1 MSHDEEQSM
10 NGFAMSR
17 RVLAIML
24 GIALVAGAAYVFLS
38 RPLAPEVG
46 YVTLDGEATSTQ
58 RLRGKVVY
66 VVFWATSCA
75 TCIKEMPDLV
85 KTYERYAP
93 RGFELIAVAM
103 AYDPPEYVANY
114 TRKHGLPFKVVLDK
128 DGSIAAAFGGVN
140 LTPTAVLIDKRG
152 TILSRF
158 VGEPDFASLHAAI
171 ERELAS

>member
-1 MSHDEEQSM
+1 M
-10 NGFAMSR
+10 GR

-38 RPLAPEVG
+38 RPLKVA
-46 YVTLDGEATSTQ
+46 YVTLDGEATST
-58 RLRGKVVY
+58 RCLRGKVVY

-85 KTYERYAP
+85 KTYERHAP

-140 LTPTAVLIDKRG
+140 LTPTAVLIDKRRR
-152 TILSRF
+152 ILSRF
-158 VGEPDFASLHAAI
+158 VGEPDFGGSLHAAI